1 MTDNALS
8 NESTGSNR
16 PNVSVLCYAVFPW
29 TSDWEML
36 PNVRDA
42 LSGLYCIM
50 FRINVFQFL
59 TDDELICVK
68 LCCKDAFEYI
78 DLLDGPDLHEYDV
91 YCESSDYDSE

>member
-8 NESTGSNR
+8 KDSTRANR
-16 PNVSVLCYAVFPW
+16 PNVSVLCYVVFPW
-29 TSDWEML
+29 RSDWEML
-36 PNVRDA
+36 PNARDA
-42 LSGLYCIM
+42 LSDLYCIM

-59 TDDELICVK
+59 TDEELICVK

-91 YCESSDYDSE
+91 YCESSDYNSE

>member
-1 MTDNALS
+1 MVDNTLS
-8 NESTGSNR
+8 KESTGANR
-16 PNVSVLCYAVFPW
+16 PNVSVICYAVFPW

-50 FRINVFQFL
+50 FRINVFQL
-59 TDDELICVK
+59 LIDDELICVK

>member
-8 NESTGSNR
+8 NESTGANR

-59 TDDELICVK
+59 IDDELICVK

-78 DLLDGPDLHEYDV
+78 DLLYDPDLHEYDV

>member
-8 NESTGSNR
+8 NESTGENR
-16 PNVSVLCYAVFPW
+16 PNVSVLCYAMFPW

-68 LCCKDAFEYI
+68 LCYKDAFEYI